1 MATPEMRAKMDSMGV
16 TGMAKGLEGIQATLG
31 PGSMLRF
38 TFARVNDAAELQAMS
53 DREFVGEIAEG
64 DSVRHVAYRI
74 AGVSPMASTGI
85 STFRASGKRWYIGFT
100 NPDDQLG
107 HMTALG
113 MAALQA
119 LQP

>member
-1 MATPEMRAKMDSMGV
+1 
-16 TGMAKGLEGIQATLG
+16 
-31 PGSMLRF
+31 
-38 TFARVNDAAELQAMS
+38 MS
-53 DREFVGEIAEG
+53 
-64 DSVRHVAYRI
+64 
-74 AGVSPMASTGI
+74 PKASTGT

-119 LQP
+119 LQPQRLMYDTPPLDIEDR